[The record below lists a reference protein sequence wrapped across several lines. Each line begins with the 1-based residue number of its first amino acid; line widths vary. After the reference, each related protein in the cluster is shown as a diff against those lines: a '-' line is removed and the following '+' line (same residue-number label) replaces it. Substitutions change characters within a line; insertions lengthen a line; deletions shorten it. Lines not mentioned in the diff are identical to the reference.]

1 MSDTSIYNELVA
13 GGLTP
18 IAAAGVIGNLQQESG
33 GNLTKPGGLIAQWG
47 GARLTAESA
56 YAKSVGLTPTSQK
69 AEIGYLLDE
78 LHGGSGA
85 AEDDSSVLSQINA
98 ASSPSEA
105 ALLFSIGYER
115 SGKPDNP
122 NREKYAED
130 FYKLVQQYKSLDGGS
145 TVVPGGVAKKAGGV
159 SGVIDGVGSDISSA
173 FGLVSSAGSDISS
186 VSGLIGE
193 LTEPRTWLRVA
204 GVIVAI
210 GLLMFGLV
218 ELAGGH
224 PVADA
229 GKAAVIG
236 AVA

>member
-1 MSDTSIYNELVA
+1 MSDASIYNELVA

-33 GNLTKPGGLIAQWG
+33 GNLTEPGGLIAQWG

-56 YAKSVGLTPTSQK
+56 YAKSVGLTSTSQK

-105 ALLFSIGYER
+105 ALIFSVGYER
-115 SGKPDNP
+115 SEKPDNP

-130 FYKLVQQYKSLDGGS
+130 FYRLVQQYKSLGGGS
-145 TVVPGGVAKKAGGV
+145 TLPGNAPINVDPGGVAKKA
-159 SGVIDGVGSDISSA
+159 DGV
-173 FGLVSSAGSDISS
+173 VTSAGSDITS

-193 LTEPRTWLRVA
+193 LTDPKTWLRVA

>member
-1 MSDTSIYNELVA
+1 MSDASIYDELVA

-18 IAAAGVIGNLQQESG
+18 IAAAGVIGNLQQESDL
-33 GNLTKPGGLIAQWG
+33 NLTEPGGLIAQWG

-56 YAKSVGLTPTSQK
+56 YAKSVGLTSTSQK

-105 ALLFSIGYER
+105 ALIFSERYER
-115 SGKPDNP
+115 PSKPDNP
-122 NREKYAED
+122 NREKYAEE
-130 FYKLVQQYKSLDGGS
+130 FYKMVPRGADS
-145 TVVPGGVAKKAGGV
+145 TLPAGNAPINIGHIA
-159 SGVIDGVGSDISSA
+159 SDFTSVGSDIT
-173 FGLVSSAGSDISS
+173 S

-210 GLLMFGLV
+210 GLLMFGLI